1 MSWRK
6 LRGVHLPYEKQV
18 YIRATCLL
26 WQEQPKRIR
35 EKIQRLCEECGGA
48 YAAALWDMMC
58 TKKSVTQITMSTLSA
73 KARCI
78 GRGSTFTTAGNLQL
92 TGRGTGVE

>member
-26 WQEQPKRIR
+26 WKDQPKRVQ
-35 EKIQRLCEECGGA
+35 EKIRRLCEECGVV
-48 YAAALWDMMC
+48 YASALWESMT
-58 TKKSVTQITMSTLSA
+58 TKQRAVQIALKHNMSESTLY
-73 KARCI
+73 RI
-78 GRGSTFTTAGNLQL
+78 R
-92 TGRGTGVE
+92 VEFYNNW

>member
-58 TKKSVTQITMSTLSA
+58 TKKSVTQITMEHFVSESTLYR
-73 KARCI
+73 ARI
-78 GRGSTFTTAGNLQL
+78 DFYNRW
-92 TGRGTGVE
+92 